1 METPIPVTLI
11 GGYLGAG
18 KTTLVNH
25 LLRERGERR
34 IAVLVNDFGE
44 LPIDDALIESR
55 DGPLLRLAGGCVCC
69 SFGSDLMAALQQM
82 LALQPAPQHILIET
96 SGVALPAAVARML
109 GLLPGLQLDALLV
122 LADAETL
129 RRQRRRPLRRRA
141 GAPAAAAGRPAAAEQ
156 DRPGPRG
163 GAALAARLARPT
175 RAAGARAEL
184 PQAGLRPSCAGIGPI
199 ERPAARRMGA
209 SKQAQLPPELLLGIG
224 PMQPGPRRATAA
236 PMPARVRQPEPGVR
250 ACGRHGRA
258 GSAAGRAAAAPAA
271 RQGPDARPRW
281 PGTLA
286 AAGGRT
292 QRAGPAAARL
302 PQRGRLV
309 CIALRGELQAE
320 RIRAALAACAV

>member
-1 METPIPVTLI
+1 MEMPIPVTLI

-25 LLRERGERR
+25 LLRERGARR

-129 RRQRRRPLRRRA
+129 RRQAADRYVGELVRKQLQQADLLLLNKTDLVAATDLPALRDWL
-141 GAPAAAAGRPAAAEQ
+141 GSTAP
-156 DRPGPRG
+156 
-163 GAALAARLARPT
+163 
-175 RAAGARAEL
+175 GARVL
-184 PQAGLRPSCAGIGPI
+184 SCH
-199 ERPAARRMGA
+199 
-209 SKQAQLPPELLLGIG
+209 QAQLPPELLLGIG
-224 PMQPGPRRATAA
+224 PVSAAPRRGAA
-236 PMPARVRQPEPGVR
+236 VAD
-250 ACGRHGRA
+250 
-258 GSAAGRAAAAPAA
+258 AAALFDSLSLQFEHGVDMAV
-271 RQGPDARPRW
+271 
-281 PGTLA
+281 L
-286 AAGGRT
+286 
-292 QRAGPAAARL
+292 AARL
-302 PQRGRLV
+302 AAPPLRLLRAKGVMRDRDGHSRSLQLVGARSALATALLEPSQPGRLV

-320 RIRAALAACAV
+320 RIRAALASCAA

>member
-1 METPIPVTLI
+1 MPIPVTLI

-25 LLRERGERR
+25 LLRERGDRR

-129 RRQRRRPLRRRA
+129 RRHVADRYVGELVRQQLQQA
-141 GAPAAAAGRPAAAEQ
+141 DLLLLNKTDLVAE
-156 DRPGPRG
+156 
-163 GAALAARLARPT
+163 
-175 RAAGARAEL
+175 AEL
-184 PQAGLRPSCAGIGPI
+184 PALRDWLATTAPQARLLNCQQ
-199 ERPAARRMGA
+199 AR
-209 SKQAQLPPELLLGIG
+209 LPPELLLGIG
-224 PMQPGPRRATAA
+224 PVQFGARRGATVADAGTLFDSLSLEFEHGVDMAA
-236 PMPARVRQPEPGVR
+236 LAALLAEPALRLVR
-250 ACGRHGRA
+250 AKGLMRDRDDRTRSLQLVGTRWALALSAHD
-258 GSAAGRAAAAPAA
+258 GSQA
-271 RQGPDARPRW
+271 
-281 PGTLA
+281 
-286 AAGGRT
+286 
-292 QRAGPAAARL
+292 
-302 PQRGRLV
+302 GRLV
-309 CIALRGELQAE
+309 CIALRGDLQAE
-320 RIRAALAACAV
+320 RIRAVLAACAC